1 MAAAE
6 VDLTEALARLEAGAP
21 LIDVREQSE
30 WDEVHAPQATLLPMS
45 ELQARWAEV
54 PVDDEHP
61 AVVVCHSGYRSAQ
74 VVAALERAGVPAV
87 SLSGGMVAWEQ
98 SGAPVVRPG
107 SDAAADGERGH
118 EH

>member
-1 MAAAE
+1 MGPQE
-6 VDLTEALARLEAGAP
+6 VELADALQRIEDGAP

-54 PVDDEHP
+54 PADDEHP

-87 SLSGGMVAWEQ
+87 SLAGGMVAWEQ

-107 SDAAADGERGH
+107 RTPAADGERGH

>member
-1 MAAAE
+1 MPAAE
-6 VDLTEALARLEAGAP
+6 VDVPEALVRLAGGAA

-30 WDEVHAPQATLLPMS
+30 WDDVHAPQATLLPMS

-87 SLSGGMVAWEQ
+87 SLAGGMVAWEQ
-98 SGAPVVRPG
+98 SGQPVVRDG
-107 SDAAADGERGH
+107 AASAADGERGH